1 MVTSIFFLKFYGYFF
16 FLFAEGLLISKKG
29 IEVMIAASKD
39 ETHVMFTGMLSLLIG
54 LPVII
59 LQNIWTLD
67 VLGFVT
73 FIGWMSV
80 LKGVVRIAF
89 PSFVVQKMERY
100 KNSESKV
107 WLIIAVLI
115 GAGLMYCGYYP
126 YWC

>member
-1 MVTSIFFLKFYGYFF
+1 METSIFFLKFYGYFF
-16 FLFAEGLLISKKG
+16 FLFAGALLISKKG
-29 IEVMIAASKD
+29 MKVMIAASKD
-39 ETHVMFTGMLSLLIG
+39 ETHIMFAGMLSLIIG

-59 LQNIWTLD
+59 LHNIWTLD

-73 FIGWMSV
+73 FIGWNSV
-80 LKGVVRIAF
+80 VKGIVRIAF
-89 PSFVVQKMERY
+89 PSFVVKKMESY
-100 KNSESKV
+100 NSESKV

>member
-1 MVTSIFFLKFYGYFF
+1 METSIFFLKFYGYFF
-16 FLFAEGLLISKKG
+16 FLFASALLISKKG
-29 IEVMIAASKD
+29 MKVMIAASKD
-39 ETHVMFTGMLSLLIG
+39 ETHIIFTGMLSLIIG

-59 LQNIWTLD
+59 LHNIWSFD

-89 PSFVVQKMERY
+89 PSFVVNKMESY
-100 KNSESKV
+100 NSESKV
-107 WLIIAVLI
+107 WLIVAVLI

-126 YWC
+126 YWT

>member
-1 MVTSIFFLKFYGYFF
+1 METSIFFLKFYGYFF
-16 FLFAEGLLISKKG
+16 FLFASALLISKKG
-29 IEVMIAASKD
+29 MKVMIAASRD
-39 ETHVMFTGMLSLLIG
+39 ETHIMFTGMLSLIIG

-59 LQNIWTLD
+59 LHNIWSFD

-89 PSFVVQKMERY
+89 PSFVVNKMESY
-100 KNSESKV
+100 NSESKV
-107 WLIIAVLI
+107 WLIVAVLI

-126 YWC
+126 YWT

>member
-1 MVTSIFFLKFYGYFF
+1 METSIFFLKFYGYFF
-16 FLFAEGLLISKKG
+16 FLFAGALLISKKG
-29 IEVMIAASKD
+29 MEVMIAASKD

-89 PSFVVQKMERY
+89 PSFVVQKMERN

>member
-1 MVTSIFFLKFYGYFF
+1 
-16 FLFAEGLLISKKG
+16 
-29 IEVMIAASKD
+29 
-39 ETHVMFTGMLSLLIG
+39 MFTGMLSLLIG

-89 PSFVVQKMERY
+89 PSFVVQKMERN

>member
-1 MVTSIFFLKFYGYFF
+1 LETSIFFLKFYGYFF
-16 FLFAEGLLISKKG
+16 FLFAGALLISKKG
-29 IEVMIAASKD
+29 MKVMIAASKH
-39 ETHVMFTGMLSLLIG
+39 ETHIMFTGMLNLIIG

-59 LQNIWTLD
+59 LHNIWTFD

-73 FIGWMSV
+73 FIGWNSV
-80 LKGVVRIAF
+80 VKGVVRIAF
-89 PSFVVQKMERY
+89 PSFVVKKMESN
-100 KNSESKV
+100 NSESKV

>member
-1 MVTSIFFLKFYGYFF
+1 
-16 FLFAEGLLISKKG
+16 
-29 IEVMIAASKD
+29 MIAASKD

-89 PSFVVQKMERY
+89 PSFVVQKMERN

-126 YWC
+126 LLVLMLRKIARNDY

>member
-1 MVTSIFFLKFYGYFF
+1 
-16 FLFAEGLLISKKG
+16 
-29 IEVMIAASKD
+29 
-39 ETHVMFTGMLSLLIG
+39 MLSLLIG

-59 LQNIWTLD
+59 LHNIWTLD

>member
-1 MVTSIFFLKFYGYFF
+1 METSIFFLKFYGYFF
-16 FLFAEGLLISKKG
+16 FLFAGALLISKKG
-29 IEVMIAASKD
+29 MKVMIAASKD
-39 ETHVMFTGMLSLLIG
+39 ETHIMFAGMLSLIIG

-59 LQNIWTLD
+59 LHNIWTFD

-73 FIGWMSV
+73 FIGWISV
-80 LKGVVRIAF
+80 VKGVVRIAF
-89 PSFVVQKMERY
+89 PSFVVKQMESY
-100 KNSESKV
+100 NSESKV

>member
-1 MVTSIFFLKFYGYFF
+1 METSIFFLKFYGYFF
-16 FLFAEGLLISKKG
+16 FLFAGALLISKKG
-29 IEVMIAASKD
+29 MKVMIVASKD
-39 ETHVMFTGMLSLLIG
+39 ETHIMFTGMLSLIIG

-59 LQNIWTLD
+59 LHNIWTFD

-73 FIGWMSV
+73 FIGWNAV
-80 LKGVVRIAF
+80 VKGVVRIAF
-89 PSFVVQKMERY
+89 PSFVVKKMESY
-100 KNSESKV
+100 NSESKV

>member
-1 MVTSIFFLKFYGYFF
+1 
-16 FLFAEGLLISKKG
+16 
-29 IEVMIAASKD
+29 MIAASKD
-39 ETHVMFTGMLSLLIG
+39 ETHIMFTGMLNLIIG

-59 LQNIWTLD
+59 LHNIWTFD

-73 FIGWMSV
+73 FIGWNSV

-89 PSFVVQKMERY
+89 PSFVVKKMESN
-100 KNSESKV
+100 NSESKV

>member
-1 MVTSIFFLKFYGYFF
+1 METSIFFLKFYGYFF
-16 FLFAEGLLISKKG
+16 FLFASALLISKKG
-29 IEVMIAASKD
+29 MKVMIAASKD
-39 ETHVMFTGMLSLLIG
+39 ETQIMFTGMLSLIIG

-59 LQNIWTLD
+59 LHNIWSFD

-89 PSFVVQKMERY
+89 PSFVVNKMESY
-100 KNSESKV
+100 NSESKV
-107 WLIIAVLI
+107 WLIVAVLI

-126 YWC
+126 YWT

>member
-1 MVTSIFFLKFYGYFF
+1 MEISIFFVKFYGYFF
-16 FLFAEGLLISKKG
+16 FLFAGALLISKKG
-29 IEVMIAASKD
+29 MEVMIAASKD
-39 ETHVMFTGMLSLLIG
+39 ETHIMFTGMLSLIIG

-59 LQNIWTLD
+59 LHNIWTFD

-73 FIGWMSV
+73 FIGWVST

-89 PSFVVQKMERY
+89 PSFVVKKMESY
-100 KNSESKV
+100 NSESKV
-107 WLIIAVLI
+107 WLIVAVLI